1 VPVGSGNFCVVYN
14 VLGTLGP
21 LRDAQYAVSNTY
33 PTGMLTYPAGMLTYP
48 AGMLTYPAGML
59 TYLFKEE

>member
-1 VPVGSGNFCVVYN
+1 VSVGSSNFCVVYN

-21 LRDAQYAVSNTY
+21 LRDAQYAVCNTY
-33 PTGMLTYPAGMLTYP
+33 STGMQPILRMGPYPV
-48 AGMLTYPAGML
+48 GML